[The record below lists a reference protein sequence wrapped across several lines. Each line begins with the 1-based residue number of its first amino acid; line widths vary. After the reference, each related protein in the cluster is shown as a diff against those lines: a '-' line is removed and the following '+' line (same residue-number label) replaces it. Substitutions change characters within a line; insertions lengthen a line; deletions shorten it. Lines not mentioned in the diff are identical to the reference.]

1 MKLFLHELRAQIR
14 LYGRSRELA
23 FFTFLLP
30 LILFFLLAS
39 SYGDDEIDGIPGH
52 EYLVSGVL
60 GYGVVA
66 TTFFGL
72 AIVLVIRRENGIL
85 KRLQST
91 PLPAPTFLVAIL
103 SAFLFAFALE
113 GATLYGLAAA
123 AYDVGAPDSPISLVL
138 AMALGGVAFAGLGIG
153 LTGLIRREEGASAV
167 LNAIYLPLL
176 FISGAFFSKESF
188 PGFVQAVA
196 DLLPLT
202 YFIELIVAVTA
213 RGQEIWDRPT
223 DVAVVAAWGL
233 AGALLAVRTFRWT
246 PYED

>member
-1 MKLFLHELRAQIR
+1 MRLFLHELRAQVR

-39 SYGDDEIDGIPGH
+39 SYGDDEIDGIPGR
-52 EYLVSGVL
+52 EYLVSGML

-91 PLPAPTFLVAIL
+91 PLPAHTFLVAIL

-113 GATLYGLAAA
+113 GATLYGLAAI
-123 AYDVGAPDSPISLVL
+123 AYDVGAPDSPLSLVL
-138 AMALGGVAFAGLGIG
+138 AMALGGAAFAGLGIG
-153 LTGLIRREEGASAV
+153 LSGLIRREEGASAV
-167 LNAIYLPLL
+167 LNAIYLPML
-176 FISGAFFSKESF
+176 FISGSFFSKESF
-188 PGFVQAVA
+188 PGFIQAIA
-196 DLLPLT
+196 ALLPLT
-202 YFIELIVAVTA
+202 YFIELVAAVTV
-213 RGQEIWDRPT
+213 RGKEIWDQQT
-223 DVAVVAAWGL
+223 DVAVIAAWGL
-233 AGALLAVRTFRWT
+233 AGVILALRTFRWT
-246 PYED
+246 PSED

>member
-1 MKLFLHELRAQIR
+1 MKLFVHELRAQVR

-30 LILFFLLAS
+30 LLMFFLLAS

-52 EYLVSGVL
+52 EYLLSGML

-72 AIVLVIRRENGIL
+72 AIVIVIRRENGIL

-91 PLPAPTFLVAIL
+91 PLPAHTFLVAIL

-113 GATLYGLAAA
+113 AATLYGLAAIA
-123 AYDVGAPDSPISLVL
+123 FDVGAPDSPLSLVL
-138 AMALGGVAFAGLGIG
+138 AMALGGAAFAALGIG

-167 LNAIYLPLL
+167 LNAIYLPAL
-176 FISGAFFSKESF
+176 FISGSFFSKESF

-202 YFIELIVAVTA
+202 YFIELIAAVTA
-213 RGQEIWDRPT
+213 RGQEIWDRQT

-233 AGALLAVRTFRWT
+233 AGVILALRTFRWT
-246 PYED
+246 PTED